1 MPAEKLTATFVENAT
16 VKPGAKKTVYWD
28 EALPGFGLAVTC
40 GGHRSYVV
48 QYRAG
53 HGRAGTDRRMTLRCD
68 VLKLD
73 DARKEAKAIL
83 GQVAKGGDPLG
94 ERKREEA
101 KAENTLRT
109 IVENF
114 LDREGRN
121 LRSAAEQ
128 RATFER
134 LVFPRLGT
142 RQIGEIKRSEIV
154 SLLDKIEDE
163 NGPRMATLTLAYLRR
178 AMNWHAA
185 RVDDFRSP
193 IVRGMARGVVG
204 KRDRIL
210 DDDELRALWRASLGW
225 DHPYSH
231 MLRFIVLTATRR
243 DEAADMSWNEM
254 EKADLWL
261 IPAGRYKTKLD
272 FEVPLSGAAMKT
284 LNAVTRLSKRVVFT
298 TDGENPISGF
308 SKFKIAFEA
317 KMLSEL
323 RKLASERD
331 ADPDA
336 VKLERWTVHDLRRT
350 ARSLM
355 TRAGVA
361 PDHAERCLGHVIGG
375 VRGVYDRH
383 GYRDEK
389 RVAFEALAGL
399 VNRVVSPQSNI
410 VELRSVG

>member
-101 KAENTLRT
+101 KAENTLRA

-142 RQIGEIKRSEIV
+142 RQIVEIKRSEIV

-210 DDDELRALWRASLGW
+210 DDDELRALWCAASRW
-225 DHPYSH
+225 NHPYSY
-231 MLRFIVLTATRR
+231 MLKFVLLTATRR
-243 DEAADMSWNEM
+243 DEAAGMVWSEL
-254 EKADLWL
+254 EKDDLWL
-261 IPAGRYKTKLD
+261 IPAARYKTKLD
-272 FEVPLSGAAMKT
+272 FEVPLSNAARDVLGASP
-284 LNAVTRLSKRVVFT
+284 RLSKRFVFT
-298 TDGENPISGF
+298 TDGETPISGF
-308 SKFKIAFEA
+308 SKFKLTFEP
-317 KMLSEL
+317 KMLAEL
-323 RKLASERD
+323 HKLAVERGD
-331 ADPDA
+331 DPDK
-336 VKLERWTVHDLRRT
+336 VTLSRWTVHDLRRT

-361 PDHAERCLGHVIGG
+361 PDHAERCLGHAIGG

-399 VNRVVSPQSNI
+399 VARLVDPQNNV
-410 VELRSVG
+410 VELRSAG